1 MTVIIGIDPHK
12 ASHTAVAI
20 GCDERQ
26 LAEIRVRATCQQ
38 TERLLAWAEPLGERT
53 WAVESAGGM
62 GYLLSQ
68 QLVGAGERVLD
79 VPATLASRVRVL
91 ATGRSNKNDP
101 NDALSVAIA
110 ALRSPGLRSV
120 EPANHR
126 EVLRLLAKR
135 NHEIGRLRNIV
146 VSRLHAALVNLSPG
160 GISKELNASD
170 AVRLLNDFEPITAVE
185 QTRYDLAHEL
195 LDDVDRL
202 DVQLKVS
209 HRRIKDA
216 VKASGTSLTD
226 LYGVGPILACELI
239 GYTGDVRRFTTR
251 DQFASYAGVAPVER
265 SSGGRI
271 FFRLSRRGNRQL
283 NHAIHMV
290 AICQI
295 RQTNSEGR
303 IYFEKKVAEGSK
315 GGFRLKGEAETTH
328 SIAGRP
334 VGRRSVPLDASLL
347 TILRAHRARQAE
359 ERLQA
364 GEAYS
369 DDGYVVADE
378 LGKPY
383 HPDTVSGW
391 FDDAAKDAGLP
402 RIRLHDCRHT
412 AASLMLSQ
420 GVPVK
425 VVSEMLG
432 HSSPTITLSIYAH
445 VMPGMAE
452 EAGAAL
458 SASLL
463 A

>member
-20 GCDERQ
+20 GCDEQQ

-38 TERLLAWAEPLGERT
+38 TAKLLAWAEPLGPRT
-53 WAVESAGGM
+53 WAVESAGGL

-91 ATGRSNKNDP
+91 GTGRSNKNDP

-120 EPANHR
+120 EAANHG

-135 NHEIGRLRNIV
+135 NHELGRLRNIV
-146 VSRLHAALVNLSPG
+146 VSRLHAALANLSPG

-170 AVRLLNDFEPITAVE
+170 AIRLLNDLEPITAVE

-195 LDDVDRL
+195 LDDVERL
-202 DVQLKVS
+202 DAQLKES
-209 HRRIKDA
+209 HGRIKTA
-216 VKASGTSLTD
+216 VQASGTSLTE

-271 FFRLSRRGNRQL
+271 YFRLSRRGNRQL

-295 RQTNSEGR
+295 RQKDSEGR
-303 IYFEKKVAEGSK
+303 VYFEKKVAEGKTKREAIRSLK
-315 GGFRLKGEAETTH
+315 RHVSNAVYRRLL
-328 SIAGRP
+328 I
-334 VGRRSVPLDASLL
+334 DA
-347 TILRAHRARQAE
+347 Q
-359 ERLQA
+359 Q
-364 GEAYS
+364 
-369 DDGYVVADE
+369 
-378 LGKPY
+378 
-383 HPDTVSGW
+383 
-391 FDDAAKDAGLP
+391 
-402 RIRLHDCRHT
+402 
-412 AASLMLSQ
+412 
-420 GVPVK
+420 
-425 VVSEMLG
+425 
-432 HSSPTITLSIYAH
+432 
-445 VMPGMAE
+445 
-452 EAGAAL
+452 
-458 SASLL
+458 
-463 A
+463 

>member
-20 GCDERQ
+20 GCDEHP
-26 LAEIRVRATCQQ
+26 LAEIRVRATSQQ
-38 TERLLAWAEPLGERT
+38 TQQLLAWAEPLGERT

-68 QLVGAGERVLD
+68 QLVGAGEQVLD

-91 ATGRSNKNDP
+91 GTGRSDKNGP

-120 EPANHR
+120 EPADHR

-146 VSRLHAALVNLSPG
+146 VSRLHAALLNLSPG
-160 GISKELNASD
+160 GIAKELNASD
-170 AVRLLNDFEPITAVE
+170 AIRLLNDFDPITPVE

-195 LDDVDRL
+195 LDDVERL
-202 DVQLKVS
+202 DVQLKES
-209 HRRIKDA
+209 HRRIKTA
-216 VKASGTSLTD
+216 VKASGTSLTE

-239 GYTGDVRRFTTR
+239 GYTGDVRRFATR

-303 IYFEKKVAEGSK
+303 IFFEKKVAEGKTKREAIRS
-315 GGFRLKGEAETTH
+315 LKRHISNAVYRQLL
-328 SIAGRP
+328 I
-334 VGRRSVPLDASLL
+334 DA
-347 TILRAHRARQAE
+347 Q
-359 ERLQA
+359 
-364 GEAYS
+364 
-369 DDGYVVADE
+369 
-378 LGKPY
+378 K
-383 HPDTVSGW
+383 
-391 FDDAAKDAGLP
+391 
-402 RIRLHDCRHT
+402 
-412 AASLMLSQ
+412 
-420 GVPVK
+420 
-425 VVSEMLG
+425 
-432 HSSPTITLSIYAH
+432 
-445 VMPGMAE
+445 
-452 EAGAAL
+452 
-458 SASLL
+458 
-463 A
+463 

>member
-20 GCDERQ
+20 GRDEQ
-26 LAEIRVRATCQQ
+26 PLAEIKVRATRQQ
-38 TERLLAWAEPLGERT
+38 TDRLLAWAEPLGERT

-68 QLVGAGERVLD
+68 QLVGAGEQVLD

-91 ATGRSNKNDP
+91 STGKSNKNDP

-120 EPANHR
+120 EPADHR

-135 NHEIGRLRNIV
+135 NHEIGKLRNIV

-170 AVRLLNDFEPITAVE
+170 AMRLLNDFEPITAVE
-185 QTRYDLAHEL
+185 QTRFELAHEL
-195 LDDVDRL
+195 LDDVERL
-202 DVQLKVS
+202 DVQLKES
-209 HRRIKDA
+209 HRRIKTA
-216 VKASGTSLTD
+216 VKASGTSLTE

-251 DQFASYAGVAPVER
+251 DQYASYAGVAPVER

-303 IYFEKKVAEGSK
+303 IYFEKKVAEGKTKREAIRS
-315 GGFRLKGEAETTH
+315 LKRQVSNAVYRQLL
-328 SIAGRP
+328 I
-334 VGRRSVPLDASLL
+334 DA
-347 TILRAHRARQAE
+347 Q
-359 ERLQA
+359 
-364 GEAYS
+364 
-369 DDGYVVADE
+369 
-378 LGKPY
+378 K
-383 HPDTVSGW
+383 
-391 FDDAAKDAGLP
+391 
-402 RIRLHDCRHT
+402 
-412 AASLMLSQ
+412 
-420 GVPVK
+420 
-425 VVSEMLG
+425 
-432 HSSPTITLSIYAH
+432 
-445 VMPGMAE
+445 
-452 EAGAAL
+452 
-458 SASLL
+458 
-463 A
+463 